1 MSEYRISQT
10 HDSASKERRE
20 DIRIVVS
27 LPGRY
32 ILPKRRGVKGRRPEY
47 ACRMVNV
54 SPRAMVLAGP
64 VVATIGEPII
74 AYFEEFGKFKGAV
87 MRTLCGGFVTTI
99 EANEAR
105 RARLETKLV
114 WLEKH
119 QRDDL
124 PNARRHKRIVPQ
136 DPRSTL
142 IMADGTMV
150 SCFVID
156 MSASGA
162 AVSAEIKPPIGTPL
176 AVGKVVGKVVRRFAE
191 GFAVHFTEAQD
202 PRFVEQLVIKPF
214 TAPPRGLTG
223 FELGDLLVV
232 DADSPE
238 LQRRTRR

>member
-1 MSEYRISQT
+1 MSEYRMSQP
-10 HDSASKERRE
+10 HDSAPEERRE

-32 ILPKRRGVKGRRPEY
+32 LLPKRRGVKGRRSEY
-47 ACRMVNV
+47 ACRMVNI

-64 VVATIGEPII
+64 VIGTIGEPVIS
-74 AYFEEFGKFKGAV
+74 YFDEFGKLKGGV
-87 MRTLCGGFVTTI
+87 MRTLYGGFVTTI
-99 EANEAR
+99 EATIAQ
-105 RARLETKLV
+105 RARLETKLI

-119 QRDDL
+119 QREDL
-124 PNARRHKRIVPQ
+124 PNARRHKRVVPQ

-142 IMADGTMV
+142 ILADGTMV
-150 SCFVID
+150 PCFVID

-191 GFAVHFTEAQD
+191 GFAVHFTEAHD

-214 TAPPRGLTG
+214 TTPPREPTG

-232 DADSPE
+232 DADLPE
-238 LQRRTRR
+238 LQRSTRL